1 MDFSDLLSKAE
12 QQEITA
18 RTLSYQN
25 HRNSLP
31 CPRRNICQT
40 ISAAE
45 DLWKKL
51 HKQGLRSE
59 QGKSFL
65 LKNAGIDWE
74 DLVQRINRIQEAK
87 FAFTCT
93 EHEANVGAYLDTA
106 RELRILDEIS
116 YENKG
121 IFAKSQ
127 QSAWKQNL
135 QDADDEKSKLLNRFL
150 REDNVDEILHGR
162 HIPTNEYR
170 SGDPIIDKAKDLTES
185 FACSSTYEVVYF
197 DSLLQCKE
205 AKRKSNQEQNYVKVF
220 HANVSKVSNILVRDM
235 WAMAKCIEE
244 HLDHTAERP
253 AKFSDRNSME
263 WVQPSIKFLEKKYST
278 YMFRMTQKNEPCSIP
293 AIVFDVTKE
302 FTKIVLKPNL
312 HKTSSSKFDNS
323 FSNLVMIN
331 DDIPIWALLYYIFRS
346 GNLKLLRGI
355 IESDLLVLKCTS
367 QESIGQ
373 FIRLLQEYDGQK
385 FNSTL
390 IQHQCQ
396 PKKIS
401 DADDP
406 FYAILYSIL
415 SKSNVDH
422 PGFKDIINTS
432 EDYLWLKLHQ
442 VRFAKTPSLPKSEL
456 LTLLTP
462 SPMAPYLNFDL
473 FQWSIFDGH
482 GFDRTLLSENP
493 MLGFLYLF
501 LSCQYEAALLYLYRT
516 KAYRIHAVYLTI
528 AMLKQGLIQNSN
540 MFPKTRPS
548 NLDKNALIDIVPLLD
563 TSLNI
568 ASLLEDYIWDSKF
581 FQTHPAYPDIRYDY
595 EKCLEVFLAIQEVT
609 VDNQSVFDQKVAE
622 FVLKYK
628 CYDELF
634 GKYQINIC
642 ELSHRLRTMMRND
655 SSSIDSCAA
664 THALLYQFEELDI
677 RDDPCV
683 CGGNH
688 RCSNKFGVYEDL
700 DDLDVFELDVHT
712 VAFRNGILYRILHG
726 DEEKFKDTVRFAAI
740 QAEECGMD
748 YDAIQ
753 LNTVCGRLD
762 HALKLL
768 NSKLAFF
775 FNQNFDSNDRKTYL
789 KLAVTISNLLPY
801 FAKPGESR
809 TLIKSFHILKNCC
822 GLYEHYVAGSYEKA
836 MKSIEKMNVLPLD
849 VSEVEARHEEFQ
861 MYDVSMKSAIGI
873 ILQIMTEIQERTLE
887 TLTKA
892 TSLGLIDKTEFTL
905 LQLKR
910 RSSAIMLF
918 ISHNESWF
926 NHEQTNKRLLDID
939 LKLQ

>member
-1 MDFSDLLSKAE
+1 
-12 QQEITA
+12 
-18 RTLSYQN
+18 
-25 HRNSLP
+25 
-31 CPRRNICQT
+31 
-40 ISAAE
+40 
-45 DLWKKL
+45 
-51 HKQGLRSE
+51 
-59 QGKSFL
+59 
-65 LKNAGIDWE
+65 
-74 DLVQRINRIQEAK
+74 
-87 FAFTCT
+87 
-93 EHEANVGAYLDTA
+93 
-106 RELRILDEIS
+106 
-116 YENKG
+116 
-121 IFAKSQ
+121 
-127 QSAWKQNL
+127 
-135 QDADDEKSKLLNRFL
+135 
-150 REDNVDEILHGR
+150 
-162 HIPTNEYR
+162 
-170 SGDPIIDKAKDLTES
+170 
-185 FACSSTYEVVYF
+185 
-197 DSLLQCKE
+197 
-205 AKRKSNQEQNYVKVF
+205 
-220 HANVSKVSNILVRDM
+220 M

-528 AMLKQGLIQNSN
+528 AMLKQGKYYNPMKVLHCYRNSYARVPVFVSVIQ
-540 MFPKTRPS
+540 
-548 NLDKNALIDIVPLLD
+548 I
-563 TSLNI
+563 
-568 ASLLEDYIWDSKF
+568 
-581 FQTHPAYPDIRYDY
+581 
-595 EKCLEVFLAIQEVT
+595 
-609 VDNQSVFDQKVAE
+609 
-622 FVLKYK
+622 
-628 CYDELF
+628 
-634 GKYQINIC
+634 
-642 ELSHRLRTMMRND
+642 
-655 SSSIDSCAA
+655 
-664 THALLYQFEELDI
+664 
-677 RDDPCV
+677 
-683 CGGNH
+683 
-688 RCSNKFGVYEDL
+688 
-700 DDLDVFELDVHT
+700 
-712 VAFRNGILYRILHG
+712 
-726 DEEKFKDTVRFAAI
+726 
-740 QAEECGMD
+740 
-748 YDAIQ
+748 
-753 LNTVCGRLD
+753 
-762 HALKLL
+762 
-768 NSKLAFF
+768 
-775 FNQNFDSNDRKTYL
+775 
-789 KLAVTISNLLPY
+789 
-801 FAKPGESR
+801 
-809 TLIKSFHILKNCC
+809 
-822 GLYEHYVAGSYEKA
+822 
-836 MKSIEKMNVLPLD
+836 
-849 VSEVEARHEEFQ
+849 
-861 MYDVSMKSAIGI
+861 
-873 ILQIMTEIQERTLE
+873 
-887 TLTKA
+887 
-892 TSLGLIDKTEFTL
+892 
-905 LQLKR
+905 
-910 RSSAIMLF
+910 
-918 ISHNESWF
+918 
-926 NHEQTNKRLLDID
+926 
-939 LKLQ
+939 